1 MSSLFPDTIFCYF
14 ACVYAAHSFV
24 PLVVVAPL
32 KLALHLGCA
41 LCGFRLQLSFYK
53 ESRFDIQ
60 DTSEI
65 KIRQYI
71 AIDLP
76 SAWRGRS
83 YDFGVWKGLYSH
95 SINAGPRFEDKENLT
110 DG

>member
-1 MSSLFPDTIFCYF
+1 MYLQHTPWLLPSVC
-14 ACVYAAHSFV
+14 
-24 PLVVVAPL
+24 PLVVAAPL

-41 LCGFRLQLSFYK
+41 LYGCRLQLSFYK
-53 ESRFDIQ
+53 ESGFDIQ

-76 SAWRGRS
+76 SVWRGRS
-83 YDFGVWKGLYSH
+83 YDFGLGVEGLSH